1 MKKVVLICML
11 TMLGLTQGFAQ
22 SESGSKVESF
32 GIFDHVGGGISVGL
46 DGIGFDVA
54 APITD
59 YFAVRM
65 GMSFLPKITYG
76 FDMDVDSNSSSFTTK
91 KVKAEGKL
99 NKVDFKLLFD
109 AYPFKKSS
117 FHVTLG
123 AFIGSSKV
131 VSVYNTEPFLDPSEW
146 GTAGVKIGD
155 YRITSDENGNVNADI
170 KVNSFKPYLGVGFGR
185 AVPKGR
191 IGFSFDLG
199 VQFWGTPGVYS
210 LVKDDFGKTSYQE
223 LKKGDI
229 KNDDTD
235 KFFDIM
241 SKIVVYPV
249 LSFRLSGRF
258 L

>member
-1 MKKVVLICML
+1 MKKIVLICML
-11 TMLGLTQGFAQ
+11 AMLGLTQGKAQ
-22 SESGSKVESF
+22 SEVESF
-32 GIFDHVGGGISVGL
+32 GLFDHVGGGISLGT

-54 APITD
+54 APIND
-59 YFAVRM
+59 YFGVRM
-65 GMSFLPKITYG
+65 GLSFLPKITYG
-76 FDMDVDSNSSSFTTK
+76 FDMDIDSSSSSFSSK
-91 KVKAEGKL
+91 KVKGEGKL
-99 NKVDFKLLFD
+99 NMVDFKLLFD
-109 AYPFKKSS
+109 AYPFKNSS
-117 FHVTLG
+117 FHVTVG

-131 VSVYNTEPFLDPSEW
+131 VSIYNTEPFLNPSEW
-146 GTAGVKIGD
+146 GTAGIKIGD
-155 YRITSDENGNVNADI
+155 YRISSDENGNVSADI

-199 VQFWGTPGVYS
+199 VQFWGTPGVYA
-210 LVKDDFGKTSYQE
+210 LARDDFGNLSYQK